1 MIIVILGKG
10 RIIILQKAI
19 DSTIHNNNNTVTTI
33 ILGGHKVILRHHRQ
47 LQRILQPMYQIHI
60 VVLLAVIVKLYFIE
74 MVTTIPPVVGTHLP
88 VWVGCA
94 AVE

>member
-19 DSTIHNNNNTVTTI
+19 DSTIHNNNNNTVTTI
-33 ILGGHKVILRHHRQ
+33 ILGGHKVILRQ

-94 AVE
+94 AVK

>member
-19 DSTIHNNNNTVTTI
+19 DSTIHNNNNNTVTTI
-33 ILGGHKVILRHHRQ
+33 ILGGHKVILRQ